1 MLFRSLQKNLFSEL
15 LSPNT
20 GINYQRFSRM
30 ESSMASHSDKKYQAT
45 EPSIVVANPFNS
57 NDGYNWHKYGT
68 MQVKGSEYPQS
79 YYKCTCVGCN
89 FRKWVE
95 QSPARNITE
104 IMYEGKHNH
113 EMPQINTYSVP
124 EKNQESTVSTQ
135 TKRDR
140 EEEGVAETREE
151 VSYSDGTYHPTIAV
165 DTTNDGYKWRKYG
178 KKKVNGSE
186 YPRSNYRCAYPSC
199 PAIKKV
205 ECSLAGHVSEIVYKG
220 VHNHSKHQPRIKRA
234 KEGSDLSGNI
244 NSQAKP
250 DLGLQSQAGNWSKS
264 SQVKWYQLIQFLR
277 GIKNL
282 PKQHSLG

>member
-1 MLFRSLQKNLFSEL
+1 
-15 LSPNT
+15 
-20 GINYQRFSRM
+20 M
-30 ESSMASHSDKKYQAT
+30 ESSKASHSDKKYQAI
-45 EPSIVVANPFNS
+45 EPSIVIANPFNS

-95 QSPARNITE
+95 QSLAGKITE

-113 EMPQINTYSVP
+113 EIPQINKLAKEVSDLNGNINSQAKPNLVLQSLAGNMNILSEFAPAYSVP

-140 EEEGVAETREE
+140 EEEGVTKTREE
-151 VSYSDGTYHPTIAV
+151 VSHSDGTYHPTIVV

-178 KKKVNGSE
+178 KKKVNGNE

-205 ECSLAGHVSEIVYKG
+205 SVL
-220 VHNHSKHQPRIKRA
+220 
-234 KEGSDLSGNI
+234 
-244 NSQAKP
+244 
-250 DLGLQSQAGNWSKS
+250 LQDM
-264 SQVKWYQLIQFLR
+264 
-277 GIKNL
+277 
-282 PKQHSLG
+282 